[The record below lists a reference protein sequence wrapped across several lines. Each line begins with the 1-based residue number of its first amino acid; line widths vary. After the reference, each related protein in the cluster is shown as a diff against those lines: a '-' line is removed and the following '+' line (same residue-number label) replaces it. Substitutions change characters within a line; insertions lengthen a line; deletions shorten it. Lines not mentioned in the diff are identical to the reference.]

1 MRAQLIQTDNC
12 VVAVELELV
21 IPVNDPGQPRFK
33 LETAQLLRD
42 IGSNTVRP
50 RDFVALPV

>member
-1 MRAQLIQTDNC
+1 VRAQLIQTDNC